1 LHACRSTLE
10 DPQLDLFRQVR
21 LGHAPSDVHVVF
33 QKQVALVVKVGF
45 QKSLRAVP
53 QVHFLERFLRP
64 DSGAELKAGGSA
76 VLDSVEQDGASETFH
91 LEIEFRIAAQVVREF
106 SVKTFFAK
114 DFEQMLAS
122 DSGDDFRGTE
132 LEFVIMVIAVS
143 CVKLLSAHNST
154 QHTSRKHK
162 V

>member
-1 LHACRSTLE
+1 
-10 DPQLDLFRQVR
+10 LFRQVR

-53 QVHFLERFLRP
+53 QVHFLEGFLRP

-106 SVKTFFAK
+106 SLKTFFAK

-122 DSGDDFRGTE
+122 DSGDDFR
-132 LEFVIMVIAVS
+132 
-143 CVKLLSAHNST
+143 LLARLRLHRSGF
-154 QHTSRKHK
+154 
-162 V
+162 